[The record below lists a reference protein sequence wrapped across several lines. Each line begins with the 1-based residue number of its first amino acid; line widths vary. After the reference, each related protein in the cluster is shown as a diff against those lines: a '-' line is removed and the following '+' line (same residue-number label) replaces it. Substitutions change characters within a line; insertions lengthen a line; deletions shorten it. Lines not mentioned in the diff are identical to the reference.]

1 MRNHHRIVEQH
12 LVTGI
17 LNSMNM
23 DVLEIFSQSF
33 SPIRLHPILISIQKV
48 NLYLRLHLLNDHLD
62 TLLRLQRPV
71 KQSIKS
77 LFTAFLLLANLLQ
90 VLLPNI
96 LLIFRQFQPVL
107 QDSVDKFAT
116 NETSIHQSW
125 RANVHIVDYLSHTKE
140 KFSVLGSLLYV
151 FVSQPSSPSRRDQNQ
166 LFDFLRVFLKVMNA
180 QKTSKAMP
188 SKNKAVNANLFS
200 PLLKSLNVIADH
212 LLSSHIIVPVSSGR
226 QSNSKSIQSV
236 YLKVIY

>member
-33 SPIRLHPILISIQKV
+33 SPVRLHPILISIQKV

-107 QDSVDKFAT
+107 QDSINKFAPD
-116 NETSIHQSW
+116 ETSIHQS
-125 RANVHIVDYLSHTKE
+125 RRTNVHIVDYLSHAKE
-140 KFSVLGSLLYV
+140 KFRVLGSLLYV

-166 LFDFLRVFLKVMNA
+166 LFDSLRVFLKVMNT
-180 QKTSKAMP
+180 QKTSKAMS
-188 SKNKAVNANLFS
+188 SKNKAVNANLLS
-200 PLLKSLNVIADH
+200 PLLKSFNVIADH

>member
-116 NETSIHQSW
+116 NETSIHQS
-125 RANVHIVDYLSHTKE
+125 
-140 KFSVLGSLLYV
+140 
-151 FVSQPSSPSRRDQNQ
+151 
-166 LFDFLRVFLKVMNA
+166 
-180 QKTSKAMP
+180 
-188 SKNKAVNANLFS
+188 
-200 PLLKSLNVIADH
+200 
-212 LLSSHIIVPVSSGR
+212 
-226 QSNSKSIQSV
+226 
-236 YLKVIY
+236 